1 MAVLHRV
8 SRACALLRL
17 IMACSRRLILCLW
30 VALLMAPS
38 PGADAQPAS
47 RGTFVGTVRDAETG
61 AALPGAHVF
70 IAASMLGTTTDSTG
84 HFRLAGIPRGAHRVY
99 VSMLGYASA
108 TIDTL
113 VQNAS
118 IDTLAVRLQPTVLSA
133 GEATVTAERDPKWH
147 DRLEKFERLFIG
159 TSARADQC
167 TLQNPEVLSF
177 ETKWWGRFSAHA
189 REPLIID
196 NRALGYRIRYHL
208 KAFNASGGTVRWD
221 GEPFFQPLT
230 PRDSAEAARWAA
242 ERQTAYAGS
251 LRHFLRALLARQ
263 TREEG
268 FVVYRHPSDA
278 FRPTSSRFR
287 VSADR
292 LLDPRPDPSL
302 SAMNFFGRLEII
314 YRHEPETDR
323 FLRWQGT
330 YYERGPRSQTSYLEL
345 NEHPVTI
352 DADGEIVEPYGA
364 TAYGYFAFERLADA
378 VPSGYR
384 PRTAAAS
391 HPPR

>member
-1 MAVLHRV
+1 M
-8 SRACALLRL
+8 LLQP
-17 IMACSRRLILCLW
+17 IMVCFRWLVLCLW
-30 VALLMAPS
+30 VTLLIAPPTS
-38 PGADAQPAS
+38 ANAQSAS
-47 RGTFVGTVRDAETG
+47 RGTFVGSVRDAETG

-70 IAASMLGTTTDSTG
+70 IATSMLGTTTDSTG
-84 HFRLAGIPRGAHRVY
+84 HFRLAGIPLGAHRLY
-99 VSMLGYASA
+99 VSMLGYESA

-113 VQNAS
+113 VQDAS
-118 IDTLAVRLQPTVLSA
+118 IDTLAVRLHPTVLSA

-147 DRLEKFERLFIG
+147 GRLEKFERLFIG
-159 TSARADQC
+159 TSTRADRC

-189 REPLIID
+189 REPLIIE

-208 KAFNASGGTVRWD
+208 EEFHASGGTVRWD
-221 GEPFFQPLT
+221 GEPFFQSLT
-230 PRDSAEAARWAA
+230 PNDSAEAARWAA

-251 LRHFLRALLARQ
+251 LRHFLRTLLARQ

-292 LLDPRPDPSL
+292 LLDPLPDPSV

-314 YRHEPETDR
+314 YRDEPETDR
-323 FLRWQGT
+323 FLHWQGT
-330 YYERGPRSQTSYLEL
+330 YYKRGPRFQTSYLEL
-345 NEHPVTI
+345 NEHPITI

-364 TAYGYFAFERLADA
+364 TAFGYFAFERLADA

-384 PRTAAAS
+384 PRPATPA
-391 HPPR
+391 PPLR

>member
-1 MAVLHRV
+1 M
-8 SRACALLRL
+8 LLSV
-17 IMACSRRLILCLW
+17 MVCSRRLVFCTW
-30 VALLMAPS
+30 ALALMALS
-38 PGADAQPAS
+38 TGVEAQPAR
-47 RGTFVGTVRDAETG
+47 RGAFVGAVRDAETG
-61 AALPGAHVF
+61 APLPGAHVF

-84 HFRLAGIPRGAHRVY
+84 HFRLGGIPRGAHRLY
-99 VSMLGYASA
+99 VSMLGYESTA
-108 TIDTL
+108 IDTL
-113 VQNAS
+113 VQDAS
-118 IDTLAVRLQPTVLSA
+118 TDTLAIRLRPAVLSA
-133 GEATVTAERDPKWH
+133 GEVTVTAERDEKWY

-159 TSARADQC
+159 TSTRADRC

-189 REPLIID
+189 REPLIIQ

-208 KAFNASGGTVRWD
+208 KEFTASGGTVRWD

-230 PRDSAEAARWAA
+230 PSDSAEAARWTEA
-242 ERQTAYAGS
+242 RQKAYAGS
-251 LRHFLRALLARQ
+251 LRHFLRALLARR

-292 LLDPRPDPSL
+292 LLDPLPD
-302 SAMNFFGRLEII
+302 SALAEMNFFGRLEVI
-314 YRHEPETDR
+314 YQHEQETDR

-330 YYERGPRSQTSYLEL
+330 YYQRGPRPQTSHLKL
-345 NEHPVTI
+345 NEHPITI

-364 TAYGYFAFERLADA
+364 TAFGYFAFERLADA
-378 VPSGYR
+378 VPSGY
-384 PRTAAAS
+384 
-391 HPPR
+391 HPPDTSLGRNPR